1 MVPSKL
7 KNTKIKSKPKSLKN
21 KSKLSIHYL
30 NCRSGVNKEEE
41 IFNYIEENDPDVLT
55 MVETW
60 MDESVSKN
68 SHEPPG
74 YQIIRLD
81 RSEIFKE
88 TYGKPGHGGGI
99 AVLYK
104 KNLQVDK
111 IELIKNEY
119 EEILWLKIKG
129 KKPLL
134 LGTVYITDYCNM
146 LNDKS
151 GESKLERHLIEA
163 VSKNCEICLLGDFNK
178 DLLKKDKSKKLKT
191 LFKNYKLNQLI
202 TEATRINQGTKKG
215 SLIDHIWTNSENVLE
230 SGTTTGLSD
239 HKGTFVVINKEKTKN
254 PVRKIRIRNF
264 KKFNKENF
272 DKDLKTNLEES
283 NFETQISD
291 ENVNLATETLV
302 DIIKTT
308 LNKYAPIIEINANE
322 KKQYMPWY
330 NEELKNK
337 IKTRKEM
344 VADSYIHKKSYKNV
358 IKEQTNII
366 NSLKKFLKTKFV
378 KEELEKAGKDE
389 KELWRLINFLL
400 NSQKSKNLVEPDN
413 LSQEKVND
421 FNKFFAT
428 IGHEVQKELN
438 IDKNQNEQKTHNFE
452 LFKFEEENEKTVE
465 KIIDTIKKDVATGC
479 DDIPPKIIK
488 ESKTILSPYITKL
501 INLSYKMNI
510 FPDILKKAIVNPI
523 YKKDDKNDIS
533 NYRPISI
540 LTILS
545 KIFEKSAANQL
556 LNYFETHFLI
566 NNKQHAYRK
575 FHSTITCLFEL
586 INYVHE
592 TLDQRKVIAIV
603 SLDLSKAFDSINHD
617 LLLKKLK
624 NLNLNNQAI
633 EYISSYLKNR
643 LQVTKMTNFKSIENE
658 INRK

>member
-1 MVPSKL
+1 
-7 KNTKIKSKPKSLKN
+7 
-21 KSKLSIHYL
+21 
-30 NCRSGVNKEEE
+30 
-41 IFNYIEENDPDVLT
+41 
-55 MVETW
+55 
-60 MDESVSKN
+60 
-68 SHEPPG
+68 
-74 YQIIRLD
+74 
-81 RSEIFKE
+81 
-88 TYGKPGHGGGI
+88 
-99 AVLYK
+99 
-104 KNLQVDK
+104 
-111 IELIKNEY
+111 
-119 EEILWLKIKG
+119 
-129 KKPLL
+129 
-134 LGTVYITDYCNM
+134 M

-151 GESKLERHLIEA
+151 GESKLEKHLIAA

-202 TEATRINQGTKKG
+202 KEATRINQGTKKG

-230 SGTTTGLSD
+230 SGTTTGISD

-291 ENVNLATETLV
+291 ENVNLGTETLV

-400 NSQKSKNLVEPDN
+400 NSQKSKNIVEPDN

-438 IDKNQNEQKTHNFE
+438 IDKNQNEQKSHNFE

-465 KIIDTIKKDVATGC
+465 KIID
-479 DDIPPKIIK
+479 
-488 ESKTILSPYITKL
+488 
-501 INLSYKMNI
+501 N
-510 FPDILKKAIVNPI
+510 
-523 YKKDDKNDIS
+523 
-533 NYRPISI
+533 
-540 LTILS
+540 
-545 KIFEKSAANQL
+545 
-556 LNYFETHFLI
+556 
-566 NNKQHAYRK
+566 
-575 FHSTITCLFEL
+575 
-586 INYVHE
+586 
-592 TLDQRKVIAIV
+592 
-603 SLDLSKAFDSINHD
+603 
-617 LLLKKLK
+617 
-624 NLNLNNQAI
+624 
-633 EYISSYLKNR
+633 
-643 LQVTKMTNFKSIENE
+643 
-658 INRK
+658 